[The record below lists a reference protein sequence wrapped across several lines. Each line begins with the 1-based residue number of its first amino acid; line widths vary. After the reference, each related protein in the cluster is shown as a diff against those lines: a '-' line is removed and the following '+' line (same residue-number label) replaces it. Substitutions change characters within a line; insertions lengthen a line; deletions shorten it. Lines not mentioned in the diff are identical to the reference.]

1 MASTTEA
8 PRASGKN
15 TLVIILVA
23 VLVLVLAGGGA
34 AFWMLSKK
42 QGSSAAAPAEVKVAP
57 PVFFTLEPFTVNLLS
72 DDGQRYA
79 HVGLTL
85 RLADPEGEARLTEH
99 MPELRSRILLLISN
113 KHPEDLISLD
123 GKQKLAAEIEAAV
136 DQPFTNGGPANHV
149 AEVLFTEFV
158 VQ

>member
-8 PRASGKN
+8 VPKASGKN
-15 TLVIILVA
+15 TLVIILAA

-42 QGSSAAAPAEVKVAP
+42 SAVAGPAAAAPVPP
-57 PVFFTLEPFTVNLLS
+57 PVFFTLEPFTVNLIS

-85 RLADPEGEARLTEH
+85 RLADAEGEKNLTEH
-99 MPELRSRILLLISN
+99 MPELRSRILLLLSN
-113 KHPEDLISLD
+113 KHPDDLISLD
-123 GKQKLAAEIEAAV
+123 GKQKLAAEIVATV
-136 DQPFTNGGPANHV
+136 DQPFTNGGPANHI

>member
-42 QGSSAAAPAEVKVAP
+42 QATAGPAEVKVVP
-57 PVFFTLEPFTVNLLS
+57 PVFFTLEPFTVNLIS
-72 DDGQRYA
+72 DDGQRYV

-85 RLADPEGEARLTEH
+85 RLADPDGEARLTEH
-99 MPELRSRILLLISN
+99 MPELRSRILLLLSN

-123 GKQKLAAEIEAAV
+123 GKQKLAAEIEASV
-136 DQPFTNGGPANHV
+136 DQPFSSGGPANHV

>member
-42 QGSSAAAPAEVKVAP
+42 ASGATTPAAVKIPP
-57 PVFFTLEPFTVNLLS
+57 PVFFTLEPFTVNLIS
-72 DDGQRYA
+72 DDGQRYV

-85 RLADPEGEARLTEH
+85 RLADPEDEPRLTEH
-99 MPELRSRILLLISN
+99 MPELRSRILLLLSN

-123 GKQKLAAEIEAAV
+123 GKQKLAAEIVATV
-136 DQPFTNGGPANHV
+136 DQPFSNGGPANHV